1 MTVPIGG
8 VLSKIRIVSEYRT
21 TTLGEMEE
29 MYMRVVVII
38 LRGDK
43 WLIPYLDL
51 ELDKLRL
58 LQTFLIETILY

>member
-1 MTVPIGG
+1 
-8 VLSKIRIVSEYRT
+8 
-21 TTLGEMEE
+21 
-29 MYMRVVVII
+29 MRVVVII
-38 LRGDK
+38 LRGDE